1 MKVIIMGAGR
11 VGSGLALR
19 MESEGHNVTVID
31 ISTRNILRFLPEFK
45 GTTLV
50 GDGLDEDVLRKAG
63 IETAD
68 AFCALTQGDNRNIMA
83 GQIAKTIFNVKKVI
97 ARMYDPSRE
106 EVFRELGL
114 ETFCPTPIDVNTVH
128 SLLEK

>member
-1 MKVIIMGAGR
+1 
-11 VGSGLALR
+11 
-19 MESEGHNVTVID
+19 
-31 ISTRNILRFLPEFK
+31 
-45 GTTLV
+45 V

-63 IETAD
+63 IEQAD

-83 GQIAKTIFNVKKVI
+83 GQIAKTIFNVNKVI